1 MAKNNK
7 KFKEKVSEILDDV
20 AHVIHKEPRDF
31 AKSHSLGLSE
41 DKKEKSKSDFKNH
54 PKFAKYK
61 EGK

>member
-1 MAKNNK
+1 
-7 KFKEKVSEILDDV
+7 V